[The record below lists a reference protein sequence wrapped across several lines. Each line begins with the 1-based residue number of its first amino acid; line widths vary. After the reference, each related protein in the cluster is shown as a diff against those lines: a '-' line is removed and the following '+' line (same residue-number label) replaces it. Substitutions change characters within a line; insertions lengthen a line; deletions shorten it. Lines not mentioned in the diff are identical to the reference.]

1 MQRDKATWLREW
13 LVPPIV
19 LPILIGLLVA
29 SVALFRWPDAH
40 RADSSNGTTERG
52 EVEADGDLG

>member
-1 MQRDKATWLREW
+1 MLASRILRDRQMQSDKVAWLREW

-29 SVALFRWPDAH
+29 SVALFR
-40 RADSSNGTTERG
+40 
-52 EVEADGDLG
+52 